1 MDDELDEPA
10 NEALPGHAAEAG
22 GADLAEVLLALTGE
36 TCKLAVV
43 LSELDQAS
51 FSKLKSRL
59 QIFLSVVEQIPREAS
74 KKGTKIRVIGF
85 APKKKR

>member
-1 MDDELDEPA
+1 M
-10 NEALPGHAAEAG
+10 
-22 GADLAEVLLALTGE
+22 
-36 TCKLAVV
+36 V